1 MTSQTQFIENALS
14 HQDRAMTYMV
24 SRRLAELFPDQ
35 TVLQVRYGLDIDG
48 FLRYG
53 QGEARLVQRIAN
65 EELAYWEAEGKFA
78 ARSLMTSWIEV
89 EWHGSRF
96 QVLRMPMA
104 KCHLTHWVVGPD
116 AMIDTFLVAALGFG
130 QDRAPRT
137 WVYTGWWQDA
147 QRFDRAIE
155 KAAWSDLVLPESTVK
170 TLRENTIEFFESE
183 GEFERMGIP
192 WKRGILM
199 TGPPGNGKTHAIRVL
214 LNQLPVPRLIVKN
227 LGDDADD
234 VQDVFDK
241 VRELAPCVLVLED
254 IDSLIKPGLLSAV
267 LNSLDGTEPLQ
278 GVLVLATTNH
288 PERLDPAIRNRPSR
302 FDRVLEFGPPALA
315 ERRRLLRKF
324 LMKAPEE
331 ARPTPSEIAGLAK
344 QTDGFSYA
352 YLKELAVSA
361 LTVWSR
367 DRGASGVFGYAA
379 AVIGE
384 LRDQMTAAVAS
395 PEEED

>member
-89 EWHGSRF
+89 EWHGERF

-104 KCHLTHWVVGPD
+104 KCHLTHWVVGPS
-116 AMIDTFLVAALGFG
+116 AMIDAFLVAALGFG

-155 KAAWSDLVLPESTVK
+155 KAAWSDLVLLESTVK

-183 GEFERMGIP
+183 GEFGRMGIP

-199 TGPPGNGKTHAIRVL
+199 TGPPGNGKTHAIRVI

-227 LGDDADD
+227 FGDDADD

-324 LMKAPEE
+324 LMRAPEE
-331 ARPTPSEIAGLAK
+331 ARPSASEISRLAK
-344 QTDGFSYA
+344 QTEGFSYA

-367 DRGASGVFGYAA
+367 DRGPGGVFGSAV

-384 LRDQMTAAVAS
+384 LRDQMMAAGTS
-395 PEEED
+395 PEEEN

>member
-1 MTSQTQFIENALS
+1 
-14 HQDRAMTYMV
+14 MTYMV

-65 EELAYWEAEGKFA
+65 EELAFWHGESKQVT
-78 ARSLMTSWIEV
+78 RSLMTSWIEV
-89 EWHGSRF
+89 EWHGARF
-96 QVLRMPMA
+96 QVLRVPTE
-104 KCHLTHWVVGPD
+104 KCGCIFWVVGPTDSID
-116 AMIDTFLVAALGFG
+116 AFLESALRFG

-147 QRFDRAIE
+147 ERFDRAIE
-155 KAAWSDLVLPESTVK
+155 QAAWGDLVLPESTVR

-199 TGPPGNGKTHAIRVL
+199 TGPPGNGKTHAIRVI

-227 LGDDADD
+227 FGDDADD
-234 VQDVFDK
+234 VQDAFDK

-254 IDSLIKPGLLSAV
+254 IDSLMKPGLLSAV
-267 LNSLDGTEPLQ
+267 LNSLDGTEPLH

-288 PERLDPAIRNRPSR
+288 PERPDPAIRNRPSR
-302 FDRVLEFGPPALA
+302 FDRVLEFGAPALA

-324 LMKAPEE
+324 LMRAPEE
-331 ARPTPSEIAGLAK
+331 GRPSPSEISRLAK

-367 DRGASGVFGYAA
+367 DRGPGGVFGSAS

-384 LRDQMTAAVAS
+384 LRDQLTAALATAD
-395 PEEED
+395 EGD